1 MPTKKLDHIVICDSA
16 DAELA
21 ETLGDWLDT
30 NLKTVSIVPYD
41 STEHLQFPVQT
52 AQALKKAVSVILCL
66 TDNFLPLRFPLPQF
80 QSCIASDPD
89 CSKGKVLAVAM
100 RPLTD
105 TEVIPALSIID
116 AHSGELRE
124 RRRRFIARTT
134 ATVKPAKKRAVKKSP
149 PDAPGTTINQNIAKA
164 RDVLAAGRDINYS
177 PKQINRTEFTPDE
190 RHISS
195 AQAVRIKGL
204 VDELVDMD
212 ASAGKDKGKS
222 YQKWWTMFNKTFKI
236 TTYRELPAEKFDAAV
251 QFLQQAKARNLP
263 KIRRKDNELWRKQ
276 HYKTIFGIGGKA
288 LGWSDEQIH
297 AFASL
302 KLKKTVTSMADV
314 GEQDLARIARM
325 IRAESKK
332 R

>member
-1 MPTKKLDHIVICDSA
+1 MATKKLDHIVICDSA
-16 DAELA
+16 DTKLA

-30 NLKTVSIVPYD
+30 NLKTVSIVSYD

-52 AQALKKAVSVILCL
+52 SQALKRAASVILCL

-100 RPLTD
+100 RPLAD
-105 TEVIPALSIID
+105 TEVIPAISIID
-116 AHSGELRE
+116 AHSGEMRE
-124 RRRRFIARTT
+124 RRRRFIE
-134 ATVKPAKKRAVKKSP
+134 RAVAAIAPAAKRTVRNTP
-149 PDAPGTTINQNIAKA
+149 AAAPGTTIRQNVGKA
-164 RDVLAAGRDINYS
+164 RDVLAAAGDINYS
-177 PKQINRTEFTPDE
+177 PKHITRTRFTPDE
-190 RHISS
+190 RHITPE
-195 AQAVRIKGL
+195 QATKIKGL

-212 ASAGKDKGKS
+212 ASAGLEKGRS
-222 YQKWWTMFNKTFKI
+222 YQKWWKMFCNTFKI
-236 TTYRELPAEKFDAAV
+236 PTYLALAREAFPEAV
-251 QFLQQAKARNLP
+251 TFLRQAKSRNLP

-276 HYKTIFGIGGKA
+276 HYKTIFGTGKKA

-302 KLKKTVTSMADV
+302 KLKKTVTSMADL

-332 R
+332 M